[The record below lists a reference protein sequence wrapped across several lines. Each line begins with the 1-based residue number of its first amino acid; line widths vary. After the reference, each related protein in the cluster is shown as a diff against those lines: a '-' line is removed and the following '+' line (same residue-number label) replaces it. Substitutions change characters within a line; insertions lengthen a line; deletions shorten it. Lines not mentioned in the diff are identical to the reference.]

1 MKIKTPRLTS
11 LPKIF
16 LGLARIA
23 VMYISLFLLFFFD
36 SGFYPVLNMQG
47 TLVLLVDLAAI
58 AGLII
63 ASGVI
68 LKIKKRLFFFYVAFI
83 TIVIV
88 SGLCFSNIKQ
98 TTIVVICITIGFAV
112 VNFLTYERFVKIYK
126 EMMLFLSVFSLFTLA
141 LWFIAPSVITA
152 LPVARQTTATYYN
165 AIFSIV
171 SSSTYSTRNIGMF
184 WEPGA
189 YAIFLNIAL
198 LFEMTDKKQSLIKM
212 LIFMLT
218 IVTTLSTLGIICLAN
233 LVLVYIFGKE
243 ENIPHYKRNKFIVL
257 AISVATAVYIFY
269 HGDYFIYHVFGKLTN
284 NTDSYTNISTSTR
297 INAIIYPFKAFKE
310 SPFVGVGLNEFLR
323 ISREYCDS
331 MATCTFLNWLAIYGI
346 FGLIFVIPCVN
357 IFLKHGKT
365 LISKIGLLIFA
376 VLLFSTEAFLT
387 IGFVY
392 ILVFYGIQKN
402 NSPDS
407 KETI

>member
-1 MKIKTPRLTS
+1 MKIKTPKLSS
-11 LPKIF
+11 LPKTF
-16 LGLARIA
+16 LNAAGIA

-47 TLVLLVDLAAI
+47 TLVLIIDISAIVGLVI
-58 AGLII
+58 S
-63 ASGVI
+63 SGIV
-68 LKIKKRLFFFYVAFI
+68 LKIKKRLFFIYTAFI
-83 TIVIV
+83 VGIIV
-88 SGLCFSNIKQ
+88 SGLSFSNIKQ
-98 TTIVVICITIGFAV
+98 TTIIVICITIGFAV

-126 EMMLFLSVFSLFTLA
+126 EMMLFLSVFSLITLA

-152 LPVARQTTATYYN
+152 LPIARQTTATYYN
-165 AIFSIV
+165 ALFSII
-171 SSSTYSTRNIGMF
+171 SNSTYSTRNIGMF

-198 LFEMTDKKQSLIKM
+198 LYEMTDKKQSLIKI

-218 IVTTLSTLGIICLAN
+218 IATTLSTLGIICLAN
-233 LVLVYIFGKE
+233 LVLVYIFNKGDY
-243 ENIPHYKRNKFIVL
+243 IQHGKRNKFIVL
-257 AISVATAVYIFY
+257 AISVAAVIYIFY
-269 HGDYFIYHVFGKLTN
+269 HGEYFMHHVFGKLTD
-284 NTDSYTNISTSTR
+284 NTDSYTNVSTSTR
-297 INAIIYPFKAFKE
+297 INAVIYPFKAFKE

-331 MATCTFLNWLAIYGI
+331 MATCTFLNWLAIYGV
-346 FGLIFVIPCVN
+346 FGLFFVVPCIS
-357 IFLKHGKT
+357 IFLKHGKN
-365 LISKIGLLIFA
+365 LISRIGLLIFSI
-376 VLLFSTEAFLT
+376 LLFSTETFLT

-402 NSPDS
+402 NSPNQ